1 MVTLTTAA
9 LAEAR
14 RRIDRKDAAPVVR
27 VLLKDGGC
35 AGRRYVLRFGG
46 EVGPDDA
53 VNEQEGLQVVCLRA
67 DLDQIG
73 GLRIDHV
80 DALVDGGFRYD
91 NPAAASTCGC
101 GRSFKPLQ
109 TLGFM
114 TPAP

>member
-1 MVTLTTAA
+1 MVEFTPAA

-14 RRIDRKDAAPVVR
+14 RRIARKDAAPVVR
-27 VLLKDGGC
+27 VLVKDGGC

-46 EVGPDDA
+46 EVGPEDA
-53 VNEQEGLQVVCLRA
+53 VREQDGVQVVCATA

-73 GLRIDHV
+73 ALRVDHV
-80 DALVDGGFRYD
+80 DALVDGGFRYE

-114 TPAP
+114 S